1 MNDTSEASTAATA
14 PQGAEMNDTA
24 EASTAENTAATAP
37 LYGLIGRKAGMT
49 RIPHEGEL
57 SAVTLIRVETQK
69 VIAVMNAE
77 RNGYHALKI
86 GYDIRKEKK
95 LSQPDRGRLRKAGI
109 SENFVHSKEFRS
121 EQPLSDDCVGSAL
134 TVDMLK
140 DVKLLDVQGIVKG
153 RGFQGVV
160 KRWGHKK
167 GRRTHG
173 SRFHRRPGSLGGRAA
188 PARVFKNKKLP
199 GQMGNV
205 NRTVQ
210 NLKVLAI
217 DAEQRIVAVKGA
229 VPGHRGGFVVIKP
242 AVKARKA

>member
-1 MNDTSEASTAATA
+1 MNDAAATTAAAQT
-14 PQGAEMNDTA
+14 PE
-24 EASTAENTAATAP
+24 

-57 SAVTLIRVETQK
+57 AAVTLIKVETQRI
-69 VIAVMNAE
+69 IAVLSAAH
-77 RNGYHALKI
+77 NGYDAIKI
-86 GYDIRKEKK
+86 GYDVRKAKRLRK
-95 LSQPDRGRLRKAGI
+95 PDHGCLRKAGI
-109 SENFVHSKEFRS
+109 SENFAHCKEFRS
-121 EQPLSDDCVGSAL
+121 SQPLPAACVGTAL
-134 TVDMLK
+134 SVAMLK

-160 KRWGHKK
+160 KRWGHKM
-167 GRRTHG
+167 GPRTHG

-210 NLKVLAI
+210 NLKVLVV
-217 DAEQRIVAVKGA
+217 DTEQRLVAVKGA
-229 VPGHRGGFVVIKP
+229 VPGQRGGFVILTP
-242 AVKARKA
+242 AVKAQR